1 MKKKKINRKLPRYDL
16 GTMKRLP
23 LGYQQASGNGYASTS
38 VEQGQSIQPEIN
50 AMRANR
56 TPMAIGQMTQSFQYP
71 MQILQNGTKTA
82 VTPTAGSLLSQSIAS
97 TMASAPGL
105 ASVPLNTV
113 AQTSSLANT
122 LASTTGGKLLSGG
135 GMLAAQKAAQ
145 TSSNVG
151 STAAAGAG
159 AGASTLGM
167 VAGGLGT
174 LYGGWNM
181 FNQFADASR
190 HRNAADMQRTL
201 NKYTFTTPGGNQYTE
216 YGGVNAGD
224 ELSYEREAGHQK
236 RTAQLINTAGTG
248 ASIGGLV
255 ASTGVL
261 AGTKLGGALGS
272 WAGPVGVGV
281 GALLGAGIGELIN
294 LFGFGDNEEEVKEQI
309 RRENDAIAMQN
320 MQNRAVGKSRDLEAQ
335 AALGK
340 PAYGKMKGG
349 NKHGEKIELLQGPN
363 GPTIGKA
370 SSMGQPGEPMYDAST
385 MRGSIIQG
393 KGNQDTEPLSV
404 KQNDATAIFSKKL
417 GFADIAAPIVEQQ
430 NKLHDIIANAKG
442 NPKQQ
447 QFQKMM
453 AEKAL
458 QKNHEELLALSEVQN
473 IVRDDTMKIK
483 KYNCGKMPKF
493 SLGSKIADY
502 SSAVLPHFWGFMTNL
517 AQKNRDKYADSYVP
531 EMEISNPEA
540 IKAYNQVMSDMI
552 DPTQYLNMSQRNYNQ
567 AAWNARRAVN
577 AGYGGRMLM
586 LDSLY
591 RGKQQQDAETLMKI
605 NEMNR
610 AQRNMGANL
619 LNQYGTDKLA
629 KRYDQFWKRFGIK
642 QQQNAAGDYALR
654 TDDLNMYKMWAGAA
668 DAYDAVNKY
677 HQAYDIQNKQ
687 IGIWQQQANADT
699 MRAIADTYR
708 LGNPSYIS
716 PSTLSSV
723 EPTPPLLIARPDDNY
738 AYNNA
743 LKLRGW

>member
-1 MKKKKINRKLPRYDL
+1 MKKNSKKKLPRYWL
-16 GTMKRLP
+16 GTRKP
-23 LGYQQASGNGYASTS
+23 TTLGYQPNKGIGDSLTSTNPGIS
-38 VEQGQSIQPEIN
+38 LQPEVNAMKQNQIPNALGKAGQSLQ
-50 AMRANR
+50 
-56 TPMAIGQMTQSFQYP
+56 FP
-71 MQILQNGTKTA
+71 MQMFQGMKSVLPTTG
-82 VTPTAGSLLSQSIAS
+82 TAGSIIA
-97 TMASAPGL
+97 ASSAAPAGTGVALGL
-105 ASVPLNTV
+105 GGKQVASVAPEIAEGAATKATLGTV
-113 AQTSSLANT
+113 GKVAGALGTAYGLYSIGSDIADAGSHRSLGEMRNT
-122 LASTTGGKLLSGG
+122 LGTNTYTTAGGNTYTERAGLDSSSELEYERQNK
-135 GMLAAQKAAQ
+135 KAKQ
-145 TSSNVG
+145 LGLGIDSVG
-151 STAAAGAG
+151 L
-159 AGASTLGM
+159 GAS
-167 VAGGLGT
+167 AGGL
-174 LYGGWNM
+174 
-181 FNQFADASR
+181 
-190 HRNAADMQRTL
+190 
-201 NKYTFTTPGGNQYTE
+201 
-216 YGGVNAGD
+216 
-224 ELSYEREAGHQK
+224 
-236 RTAQLINTAGTG
+236 
-248 ASIGGLV
+248 IGGP
-255 ASTGVL
+255 
-261 AGTKLGGALGS
+261 LGMGI
-272 WAGPVGVGV
+272 
-281 GALLGAGIGELIN
+281 GAGIGLLVGGLAS
-294 LFGFGDNEEEVKEQI
+294 LFGFGDNEEEIKKQMEILGEETARVNRQSRSEAK
-309 RRENDAIAMQN
+309 DADIKNAFYS
-320 MQNRAVGKSRDLEAQ
+320 GEAS

-370 SSMGQPGEPMYDAST
+370 SSMGQPGEPMYDANT
-385 MRGSIIQG
+385 MRGSIIEG

-552 DPTQYLNMSQRNYNQ
+552 DPIQYLNMSQRNYNQ

-642 QQQNAAGDYALR
+642 QQQNAVRDYALR

-708 LGNPSYIS
+708 LGSPSYIS
-716 PSTLSSV
+716 PSTPSSV